1 MLRWKWGWTH
11 YPSQATNSWFYHHFC
26 WSIPTILPFFL
37 KPFVGFLNWALVHP
51 FPQDFPW
58 YTNNFLGPFMDP
70 PHLTR
75 RGDAKFATCHIRS
88 SSSPL
93 GRRCLRCK
101 LSFDSVRMIGAETII
116 SQNADNIDKSGFTSL
131 WSAQLWTKHRGNL
144 KPWDLQ
150 NLYMANFRYSAKE

>member
-1 MLRWKWGWTH
+1 MGVNSLSQ
-11 YPSQATNSWFYHHFC
+11 PSNKFVILSPLLLINSQHFTFVFE
-26 WSIPTILPFFL
+26 TICGLP
-37 KPFVGFLNWALVHP
+37 K
-51 FPQDFPW
+51 
-58 YTNNFLGPFMDP
+58 LGPSSSISTGFSMIHQQFFGTIHET